1 MSQDRPLSGVRVL
14 ANEVFMAGPYCTL
27 MLADAGAEV
36 IKVER
41 PNIGDP
47 RRGMPPFAE
56 KNGVK
61 KAAGF
66 MAYNRNKK
74 SIVLDL
80 SGEEGRKIFR
90 DLAAKSDVVVENVRP
105 GGMDRMGLGY
115 NDLKAEN
122 SRLIYASISGFGRLE
137 GFQGPYS
144 NRPAFDIV
152 AEAMSGL
159 MHAIGFE
166 DKPPSTTVHGM
177 ADIISGMT
185 AAWGITQA
193 LYMRER
199 TGEGQYV
206 DTAMYDSLLA
216 MNAGMMKLFSVAG
229 QSVHRGRHLNVFPK
243 GAYMAKDG
251 YVALTIPNEAMWERL
266 CQALDRLDLL
276 DDPRTKDV
284 HARVENRDFVDATIN
299 EVLVKFS
306 RDEAVAK
313 LNSAGLAC
321 APVQTAE
328 DIFDCPQL
336 DARGALVEVD
346 DPDVGPFKYAR
357 TAPHLSSAPKIP
369 TEPAPELGGQTRE
382 VLNKILG
389 YSMPEIDQLAGKGT
403 VQE

>member
-1 MSQDRPLSGVRVL
+1 MSTDRPLSGVRVL
-14 ANEVFMAGPYCTL
+14 SNEVFMAGPYCSL

-41 PNIGDP
+41 PGIGDP

-56 KNGVK
+56 KDGEK

-74 SIVLDL
+74 SIVLNLTGDK
-80 SGEEGRKIFR
+80 GRTIFKK
-90 DLAAKSDVVVENVRP
+90 LAAKSDVVLENVRP

-115 NDLKAEN
+115 NDLKVDNA
-122 SRLIYASISGFGRLE
+122 RLIYASISGFGRLE

-144 NRPAFDIV
+144 DRPAFDIV

-185 AAWGITQA
+185 TAWGITQA

-199 TGEGQYV
+199 TGKGQYV

-216 MNAGMMKLFSVAG
+216 MNAGMVKLFSVAG
-229 QSVHRGRHLNVFPK
+229 QSVHRGRHLNVYPK
-243 GAYMAKDG
+243 GAYMTKDG
-251 YVALTIPNEAMWERL
+251 YIALTIPNEVMWERL
-266 CQALDRLDLL
+266 CKALDRVDLL
-276 DDPRTKDV
+276 DDPRTKSV
-284 HARVENRDFVDATIN
+284 HARVENRNFVDAMIN
-299 EVLVKFS
+299 SALVEFS
-306 RDEAVAK
+306 REDAVEK
-313 LNSAGLAC
+313 LNAAGLAC

-328 DIFDCPQL
+328 DIFKCPQL

-346 DPDVGPFKYAR
+346 DPDVGLFKYAR
-357 TAPHLSSAPKIP
+357 TAPHLSSAPNIP
-369 TEPAPELGGQTRE
+369 VNPAPSLGGHTRE
-382 VLNKILG
+382 VLNTILG
-389 YSMPEIDQLAGKGT
+389 YSMIDIDQLVSGG
-403 VQE
+403 VIQE

>member
-1 MSQDRPLSGVRVL
+1 MDRPLSGVRVL
-14 ANEVFMAGPYCTL
+14 SNEVFMAGPYCSL

-41 PNIGDP
+41 PGIGDP
-47 RRGMPPFAE
+47 RRSMPPYAE
-56 KNGVK
+56 KDGAK

-74 SIVLDL
+74 SVVLDL
-80 SGEEGRKIFR
+80 SGEKGREIFR
-90 DLAAKSDVVVENVRP
+90 ELAKKSDVVLENVRP

-115 NDLKAEN
+115 EDLKVLN
-122 SRLIYASISGFGRLE
+122 PRLIYASISGFGRLE
-137 GFQGPYS
+137 GYQGPFS
-144 NRPAFDIV
+144 DRPAFDIV

-216 MNAGMMKLFSVAG
+216 MNAGMMKLYSVAG
-229 QSVHRGRHLNVFPK
+229 QSVHRGRHLNIFPK
-243 GAYMAKDG
+243 GAFMAKDG
-251 YVALTIPNEAMWERL
+251 YIALTVPNEAMWERL
-266 CQALDRLDLL
+266 CEALNREDLIRDL
-276 DDPRTKDV
+276 RTKNV
-284 HARVENRDFVDATIN
+284 HARVENKDFVEATIN
-299 EVLVKFS
+299 EALATFT

-313 LNSAGLAC
+313 LNAAGLAC

-328 DIFDCPQL
+328 DIFECPQL
-336 DARGALVEVD
+336 EARGALVSVNDPEV
-346 DPDVGPFKYAR
+346 GEYKFAR
-357 TAPHLSSAPKIP
+357 TAPHLSAAPQIP
-369 TEPAPELGGQTRE
+369 VEAAPALGAHTRE
-382 VLNKILG
+382 ILL
-389 YSMPEIDQLAGKGT
+389 EILECENFKIDQLIDDGI

>member
-1 MSQDRPLSGVRVL
+1 MSTERPLSGVRVL

-41 PNIGDP
+41 PVIGDP

-56 KNGVK
+56 KDGVK

-80 SGEEGRKIFR
+80 SGEEGREIFK

-115 NDLKAEN
+115 EDLKIINA
-122 SRLIYASISGFGRLE
+122 RLIYASISGFGRLE
-137 GFQGPYS
+137 GYQGPFS
-144 NRPAFDIV
+144 DRPAFDIV

-159 MHAIGFE
+159 MHGIGFE

-199 TGEGQYV
+199 TGEGQFV

-216 MNAGMMKLFSVAG
+216 MNAGMVKLFSVAG
-229 QSVHRGRHLNVFPK
+229 QSVHRGRQLNIYPK
-243 GAYMAKDG
+243 GAYMTKDG
-251 YVALTIPNEAMWERL
+251 YIAITTPNEAMWERL
-266 CQALDRLDLL
+266 CHALNRSDLL
-276 DDPRTKDV
+276 DDERTINV
-284 HARVENRDFVDATIN
+284 HARVENKDFVDGVIN
-299 EVLVKFS
+299 DALSGFT
-306 RDEAVAK
+306 RDEAVEK
-313 LNSAGLAC
+313 LNAAGLAC

-328 DIFDCPQL
+328 DIFECPQL
-336 DARGALVEVD
+336 EARGALVEVN
-346 DPDVGPFKYAR
+346 DPDVGNYKFAR
-357 TAPHLSSAPKIP
+357 TAPHLSAAPEVP
-369 TEPAPELGGQTRE
+369 AEPAPALGGQTRE
-382 VLNKILG
+382 VLLEILG
-389 YSMPEIDQLAGKGT
+389 YADAQIDLMIDAGT

>member
-1 MSQDRPLSGVRVL
+1 MSADRPLSGVRVL

-41 PNIGDP
+41 PVIGDP
-47 RRGMPPFAE
+47 RRGMPPYAE
-56 KNGVK
+56 KDGVK

-80 SGEEGRKIFR
+80 SGEEGRGIFKE
-90 DLAAKSDVVVENVRP
+90 LAAKSDVVLENVRP

-115 NDLKAEN
+115 EDLKVIN
-122 SRLIYASISGFGRLE
+122 PRLIYASISGFGRLE
-137 GFQGPYS
+137 GYQGPFS
-144 NRPAFDIV
+144 DRPAFDIV

-159 MHAIGFE
+159 MHGIGFE

-216 MNAGMMKLFSVAG
+216 MNAGMVKLFSVAG
-229 QSVHRGRHLNVFPK
+229 QSVHRGRQLNIYPK

-251 YVALTIPNEAMWERL
+251 YIALTVPNEAMWERL
-266 CQALDRLDLL
+266 CQALNRPDLL
-276 DDPRTKDV
+276 DDERTKNV
-284 HARVENRDFVDATIN
+284 HARFENRDFVDAVIN
-299 EVLVKFS
+299 DSLAEFT
-306 RDEAVAK
+306 RDEAVTM
-313 LNSAGLAC
+313 LNAAGLAA

-328 DIFDCPQL
+328 DLFECPQL
-336 DARGALVEVD
+336 EARGALVEIN
-346 DPDVGPFKYAR
+346 DPDVGDYKFAR
-357 TAPHLSSAPKIP
+357 TAPHLSAAPDIP
-369 TEPAPELGGQTRE
+369 TEPAPALGGHTRE
-382 VLNKILG
+382 ILLETLG
-389 YSMPEIDQLAGKGT
+389 YADAQINQLIGTGT